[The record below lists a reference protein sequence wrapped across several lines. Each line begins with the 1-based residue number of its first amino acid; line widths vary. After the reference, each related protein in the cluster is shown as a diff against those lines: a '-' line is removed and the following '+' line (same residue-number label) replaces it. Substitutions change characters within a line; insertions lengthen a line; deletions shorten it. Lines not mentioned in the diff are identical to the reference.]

1 MLDIHQSEKN
11 ILVYNTY
18 RDVGLDFH
26 SNNKRTIS
34 LKILVFVI
42 IVFFVCSCN
51 SDRKFNKTAWQQ
63 RGDLGIYPER
73 KKMLKDLMNNHGLK
87 GLNYT
92 QLIDLLGE
100 PDKYSDEEPN
110 TVTYNIVSDYGRDID
125 PIFLK
130 NLEVKFSSD
139 SIVTDLN
146 INEIK
151 H

>member
-1 MLDIHQSEKN
+1 
-11 ILVYNTY
+11 
-18 RDVGLDFH
+18 
-26 SNNKRTIS
+26 
-34 LKILVFVI
+34 
-42 IVFFVCSCN
+42 
-51 SDRKFNKTAWQQ
+51 
-63 RGDLGIYPER
+63 
-73 KKMLKDLMNNHGLK
+73 MLKDLMNNHGLK

>member
-1 MLDIHQSEKN
+1 
-11 ILVYNTY
+11 
-18 RDVGLDFH
+18 
-26 SNNKRTIS
+26 
-34 LKILVFVI
+34 
-42 IVFFVCSCN
+42 
-51 SDRKFNKTAWQQ
+51 
-63 RGDLGIYPER
+63 
-73 KKMLKDLMNNHGLK
+73 MLKDLMNNHGLK

-100 PDKYSDEEPN
+100 PDKYSDEEPS